1 MIIAL
6 LRKTFLKKHKPIA
19 EKETRWNVSCSVEKP
34 MPLIK
39 KQGYLKGPRC
49 ERILVKLEILQ
60 DNGHFDEH
68 EHLVTSLLQRWAN
81 GNKPHLPLALKIED
95 RKDRNKTCHVLNS
108 NILMAIAYVLLVA
121 DIRKR
126 KRQLFEYLERSEFL
140 FQNYDSPEDWAEL
153 YQKYGRLWLD
163 RMSLIP
169 DDQQN
174 EPAGITARENTRYY
188 FEQDISYSQKDHRVR
203 VKVKRKTY
211 IHLSLT
217 TLLLDCVSTAARTQ
231 AKAVP
236 LSDKRSWRTPQ
247 FHSAWSWWHPRRH
260 KSAALEKKIGSV
272 LSPRTSATY
281 KGVSWGGSSSRVL
294 QQI

>member
-140 FQNYDSPEDWAEL
+140 FQNYDSLEGRTLPKIRSPSAGLYEPSTGWPAEWAAKEH
-153 YQKYGRLWLD
+153 
-163 RMSLIP
+163 
-169 DDQQN
+169 
-174 EPAGITARENTRYY
+174 ARYY
-188 FEQDISYSQKDHRVR
+188 FEHDISYSQKDHRVR
-203 VKVKRKTY
+203 VQVKRKTY
-211 IHLSLT
+211 IHLSLA
-217 TLLLDCVSTAARTQ
+217 TLLLDCVSTAAWTQ

-260 KSAALEKKIGSV
+260 KGAALEKKIGSV

>member
-1 MIIAL
+1 M
-6 LRKTFLKKHKPIA
+6 
-19 EKETRWNVSCSVEKP
+19 
-34 MPLIK
+34 
-39 KQGYLKGPRC
+39 
-49 ERILVKLEILQ
+49 
-60 DNGHFDEH
+60 
-68 EHLVTSLLQRWAN
+68 
-81 GNKPHLPLALKIED
+81 
-95 RKDRNKTCHVLNS
+95 CHVLNS
-108 NILMAIAYVLLVA
+108 NILMAKAYLLLVA
-121 DIRKR
+121 DVRKR

-163 RMSLIP
+163 RMSLIA

-231 AKAVP
+231 AKAIP
-236 LSDKRSWRTPQ
+236 LSDIKEAEELLNFIQ
-247 FHSAWSWWHPRRH
+247 
-260 KSAALEKKIGSV
+260 KKQ
-272 LSPRTSATY
+272 A
-281 KGVSWGGSSSRVL
+281 
-294 QQI
+294 